1 MKNNDYYY
9 DEFNNPLPKKD
20 SLLSLLAAICGVFI
34 ITAPLGL
41 VFGILDLLIGGK
53 HKKHLGS
60 YFGIIMGLLFI
71 LVFPKD
77 DSSSNDN
84 KNSNNKN
91 NDNAIVDTVKEYD
104 ITNIESLPKVV
115 TINNLQ
121 ITINSYNLNYESDNI
136 FYQLEEN
143 EKYISV
149 SISYKNID
157 EDDVYVSAHDFT
169 CYADNIVCEQVYV
182 TDSDFINEN
191 LSYNRQ
197 VNFDIAFIVPVD
209 TDSIEIEYKRAFKD
223 DNAIF
228 KLK

>member
-20 SLLSLLAAICGVFI
+20 SFLSKLAAIFGLFI

-41 VFGILDLLIGGK
+41 IFGIIDLLIGGK
-53 HKKHLGS
+53 HRKHLGS

-84 KNSNNKN
+84 SNKNKN
-91 NDNAIVDTVKEYD
+91 NATVNTSKEYD

-115 TINNLQ
+115 TIDGLQ
-121 ITINSYNLNYESDNI
+121 ITINGYNLNYESDNI
-136 FYQLEEN
+136 FYELKEN
-143 EKYISV
+143 EKYISI
-149 SISYKNID
+149 SISYKNKD
-157 EDDVYVSAHDFT
+157 KDDMYVSVHDFT
-169 CYADNIVCEQVYV
+169 CYADNVVCEQVYV

-191 LSYNRQ
+191 LSHNRQ

-209 TDSIEIEYKRAFKD
+209 TDSIEIEYKRTFKD
-223 DNAIF
+223 DKAIF
-228 KLK
+228 ILK

>member
-20 SLLSLLAAICGVFI
+20 SFLSKLAAICGVFI

-60 YFGIIMGLLFI
+60 YFGIVMGLLFI

-77 DSSSNDN
+77 DSSSN
-84 KNSNNKN
+84 NSNKN
-91 NDNAIVDTVKEYD
+91 NATVNTSKEYD

-121 ITINSYNLNYESDNI
+121 ITINSCNLNYESDNI

-149 SISYKNID
+149 SISYKNMD
-157 EDDVYVSAHDFT
+157 KDDMYVSVHDFT
-169 CYADNIVCEQVYV
+169 CYADNVVCEQAYV

-191 LSYNRQ
+191 LSHNRQ
-197 VNFDIAFIVPVD
+197 LNFDIAFIVPI
-209 TDSIEIEYKRAFKD
+209 DSKIIEIEYKRTFKD
-223 DNAIF
+223 DKAIF
-228 KLK
+228 ILK